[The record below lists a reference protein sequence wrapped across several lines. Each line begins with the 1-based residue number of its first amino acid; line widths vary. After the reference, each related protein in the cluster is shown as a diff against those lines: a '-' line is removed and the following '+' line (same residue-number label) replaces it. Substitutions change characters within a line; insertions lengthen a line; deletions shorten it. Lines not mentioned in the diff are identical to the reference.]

1 MGQMP
6 PTDIDYPLRSN
17 FQGGGGGGFI
27 SIKQQTTQQT
37 EDFDDMAQVR
47 QDINP
52 RNAGGEPLWSQQ
64 MLMQHQQQYMKAN
77 GYVPVGAYS
86 KSRDGGYRNIPTRN
100 DLASISDQSPTSSSN
115 KYGGNVSHLVQPGI
129 MTGGD
134 FSSHV
139 SSVVH

>member
-17 FQGGGGGGFI
+17 LQGGGGGFI

-64 MLMQHQQQYMKAN
+64 MLMQH
-77 GYVPVGAYS
+77 
-86 KSRDGGYRNIPTRN
+86 
-100 DLASISDQSPTSSSN
+100 
-115 KYGGNVSHLVQPGI
+115 
-129 MTGGD
+129 
-134 FSSHV
+134 
-139 SSVVH
+139 